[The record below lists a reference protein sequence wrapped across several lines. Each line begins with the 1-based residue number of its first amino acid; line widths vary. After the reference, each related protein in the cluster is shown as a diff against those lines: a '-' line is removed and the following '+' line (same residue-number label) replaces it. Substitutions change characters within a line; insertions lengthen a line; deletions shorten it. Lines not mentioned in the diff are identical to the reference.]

1 MLCKNQD
8 TISLTSS
15 QLKRRTY
22 IKKITTSPS
31 HQASKTVMKSP
42 TWEITRRRP
51 NESHVSS
58 ALIFSIKSLS
68 KFVIAG
74 QWENGS
80 FGILPHGVQKIP
92 KKVQYIWECY
102 WVSHITYKYIDP
114 SRHNVENS
122 LPPWFVSQSCLGWPL
137 AARPA
142 KGALIDKSWKDT
154 IFKISDQRFNK

>member
-1 MLCKNQD
+1 MGIVVHTHMQCISFIIHKKYYSNNFRAEVGSFGLWSFSAVKLGNFKALKLLSFLSSKALMLYKNQD

-80 FGILPHGVQKIP
+80 FGILPHGV
-92 KKVQYIWECY
+92 
-102 WVSHITYKYIDP
+102 
-114 SRHNVENS
+114 
-122 LPPWFVSQSCLGWPL
+122 
-137 AARPA
+137 
-142 KGALIDKSWKDT
+142 
-154 IFKISDQRFNK
+154 